1 MHLTTQIRVYIKNQ
15 KAEGFAYNPLLSS
28 QLIYAP
34 HVGWTQDMP
43 EATHAQAPLCKDLPV
58 TVHNDVDILGAANG
72 FKPFVR
78 GGLIAVGDGG
88 EMDGRVGGCRFAE
101 G

>member
-1 MHLTTQIRVYIKNQ
+1 
-15 KAEGFAYNPLLSS
+15 
-28 QLIYAP
+28 
-34 HVGWTQDMP
+34 MP
-43 EATHAQAPLCKDLPV
+43 EATHAQTPLCKDLPV
-58 TVHNDVDILGAANG
+58 TVHTNVDILRATNG

-88 EMDGRVGGCRFAE
+88 EVDGRMGGGRQAE